1 MPTWKHHV
9 FVCTNKRPPGHP
21 KGSCGDARPGGSCND
36 VLMAFNDEI
45 ERLELF
51 ETVKVNSSSCLGPCR
66 SGPTLVVYPE
76 NTWYGA
82 VKKEDVREI
91 VQSHFVEGRPVARLV
106 LSEG

>member
-1 MPTWKHHV
+1 MTAMPTWKHHV

-21 KGSCGDARPGGSCND
+21 KGSCGERGCGD
-36 VLMAFNDEI
+36 VLLALNDEV

-66 SGPTLVVYPE
+66 AGPTLVVYPE

-82 VKKEDVREI
+82 VTAADVREI
-91 VQSHFVEGRPVARLV
+91 VQSHFIDGRPVARLV
-106 LSEG
+106 LPES

>member
-21 KGSCGDARPGGSCND
+21 KGSCGERGCND
-36 VLMAFNDEI
+36 VLMALNDEV

-51 ETVKVNSSSCLGPCR
+51 DTVKVNSSSCLGPCR
-66 SGPTLVVYPE
+66 AGPMMVVYPE

-82 VKKEDVREI
+82 VKAEDVREI
-91 VQSHFVEGRPVARLV
+91 VQSHFVGGKPVTRLV
-106 LSEG
+106 LPES

>member
-21 KGSCGDARPGGSCND
+21 KGSCGERGCTD
-36 VLMAFNDEI
+36 VFNALTDEV

-66 SGPTLVVYPE
+66 SGPTIVVYPE
-76 NTWYGA
+76 NTWYGGVRA
-82 VKKEDVREI
+82 EDVAAI
-91 VQSHFVEGRPVARLV
+91 VQSHFVEGRPVARL
-106 LSEG
+106 LLPES